1 MKNKEA
7 RTERV
12 EEEQCLDRSQANQ
25 TIKEKRVVFLKEK
38 EKKKQSLIFLSF
50 VGLCVCVFS
59 FSISLFFFF
68 FSFLSISVTRSSGEL

>member
-50 VGLCVCVFS
+50 VGLCVCVFI
-59 FSISLFFFF
+59 FNLTFFF
-68 FSFLSISVTRSSGEL
+68 FSF